1 MSKRRQFIKVTYKY
15 FLLIAVIILIVAPVS
30 AQQIKEIKIEN
41 QINKCKGYLPNA
53 YMIDQRDQIHISK
66 IKFKANLL
74 LQTALEQTNDLLNT
88 VRF

>member
-1 MSKRRQFIKVTYKY
+1 MSKRRRFIKVTYKY

-30 AQQIKEIKIEN
+30 AQQIKKIKIEN
-41 QINKCKGYLPNA
+41 QINKCKGYLSSA
-53 YMIDQRDQIHISK
+53 HMIDQRDQSHISK